1 MVFTLFGLYWV
12 MPKFVVEPL
21 ACWQGK
27 FGRHHN
33 NILWMAVPP
42 CLFDAVHFAGAE
54 QPMF

>member
-1 MVFTLFGLYWV
+1 ML
-12 MPKFVVEPL
+12 KSVVEPL

-27 FGRHHN
+27 FGCHHN

-42 CLFDAVHFAGAE
+42 CFFDAVHLAGAE